1 MGSTQ
6 VTNGMTVGD
15 AVKAGG
21 ANYKVCDDNC
31 IDGAGRV
38 MDQAGK

>member
-6 VTNGMTVGD
+6 VTNEMTVGD

-21 ANYKVCDDNC
+21 ANYNVLGDNC
-31 IDGAGRV
+31 IQGACRV
-38 MDQAGK
+38 MSQANK

>member
-6 VTNGMTVGD
+6 VTNEMTVGD

-21 ANYKVCDDNC
+21 ANYSVGCDNC
-31 IDGAGRV
+31 MHGARRV
-38 MDQAGK
+38 MKEANK